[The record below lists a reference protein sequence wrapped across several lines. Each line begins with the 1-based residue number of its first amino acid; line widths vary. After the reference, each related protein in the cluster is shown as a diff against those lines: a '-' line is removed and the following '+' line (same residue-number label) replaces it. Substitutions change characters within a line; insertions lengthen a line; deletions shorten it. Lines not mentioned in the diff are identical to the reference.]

1 MSDSLLE
8 FLENEIAQ
16 HTDIPK
22 KVVLKEEPAGIKDL
36 DFLSELIDKEID
48 SLKYLMEKG
57 DKSAVKAKADGG
69 KQVAF
74 TIPKLYPNES
84 WGDPKSSGRKEAYN
98 FFQKFQGNTLSAK
111 LKNINGIAERSTN
124 IRSTAKILA
133 TLVFFDSLSSV
144 VKDFTAA
151 SAGFVFE
158 GFLAALLNGT
168 QEIERSAG
176 GTLDIT
182 DLRAVM
188 SKDGKGGLEGG
199 YPISLKLLTGGGTDI
214 KGSYANLIGTLAEGS
229 DDSLLYVVVAK
240 DKSEKADQLSFH
252 EFDINPGNFYD
263 ILSQSA
269 NNMNLGVLHS
279 DITKNKLFR
288 KIMLGRGINPDE
300 LAGARQRNGVWEK
313 SNRSMPDGYLDKGN
327 SYAIIMNELTPELV
341 NNTKQFFELMR
352 YTRGYYQK
360 HGSGLRG
367 VAKPK
372 EKAEQPDTDLASSPL
387 MENLR
392 RGPLGPLLN
401 EGAGA
406 TQFHISQPQMLKL
419 KSYRHVGEL
428 DVSPEKMK
436 SIMEIYAEQLQG
448 TLTDTY
454 ENLRE
459 LTSNVNEY
467 FLSERASRR
476 ATYAEK
482 AIKSADKQS
491 EHADAMK
498 DEVTGESSSDAE

>member
-22 KVVLKEEPAGIKDL
+22 KTELKEGQAGIKDL
-36 DFLSELIDKEID
+36 DFLSELIDKEVDNLI
-48 SLKYLMEKG
+48 YLMEKG

-69 KQVAF
+69 EQVAF

-144 VKDFTAA
+144 VKDFTASA
-151 SAGFVFE
+151 AGFVFE

-168 QEIERSAG
+168 QEIERSVG

-188 SKDGKGGLEGG
+188 SKDGKGGLKGG
-199 YPISLKLLTGGGTDI
+199 YPISLKLLTGGGADV
-214 KGSYANLIGTLAEGS
+214 KGSYANLVGTLAEGS

-240 DKSEKADQLSFH
+240 DKSEKADRLSFH

-263 ILSQSA
+263 ILNQNA

-300 LAGARQRNGVWEK
+300 LAAM
-313 SNRSMPDGYLDKGN
+313 SDGYLDKGN

-360 HGSGLRG
+360 HGSGLRSG
-367 VAKPK
+367 EKPEEET
-372 EKAEQPDTDLASSPL
+372 EKTDADLASSPL

-392 RGPLGPLLN
+392 RGPLGLLLEE

-454 ENLRE
+454 NNLRE

-467 FLSERASRR
+467 FLSERTARR
-476 ATYAEK
+476 NTYAEK
-482 AIKSADKQS
+482 AIKSAVKQS

-498 DEVTGESSSDAE
+498 DEVAAGSSTDAE